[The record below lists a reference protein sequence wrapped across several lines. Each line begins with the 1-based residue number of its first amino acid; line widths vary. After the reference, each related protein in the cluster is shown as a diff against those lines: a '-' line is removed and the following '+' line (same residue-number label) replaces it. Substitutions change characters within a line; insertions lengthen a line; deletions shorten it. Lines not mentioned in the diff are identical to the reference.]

1 MKQKMNILGIII
13 VMILAQIFVSCSGKK
28 ESTTTVI
35 PSQNTPAMTQSS
47 SNTIDT
53 STVAGFLTQ
62 FGLIETDLK
71 PEGAGDGVM
80 VDISSSRNRA
90 TITWNM
96 ENASA
101 DQEND
106 WLKKVY
112 DKTKALSTDG
122 KVYVDGTDLTEE
134 YIFVPLN
141 RAAYESDV
149 NWVYSYN
156 GKEVGVR
163 CQLLG
168 GGAVDLRLIII

>member
-1 MKQKMNILGIII
+1 MKQKMSILGIII
-13 VMILAQIFVSCSGKK
+13 ALILTQNFVGCSGKK
-28 ESTTTVI
+28 ESPATVT

-47 SNTIDT
+47 SIGIDT
-53 STVAGFLTQ
+53 STVEGFLTQ
-62 FGLIETDLK
+62 FGLAEMDLK
-71 PEGAGDGVM
+71 PEGSGDGVM

-90 TITWNM
+90 TLTWNM
-96 ENASA
+96 GNASA
-101 DQEND
+101 EQEND

-112 DKTKALSTDG
+112 EKTKALSTDG
-122 KVYVDGTDLTEE
+122 KVYIDGTDLTEE